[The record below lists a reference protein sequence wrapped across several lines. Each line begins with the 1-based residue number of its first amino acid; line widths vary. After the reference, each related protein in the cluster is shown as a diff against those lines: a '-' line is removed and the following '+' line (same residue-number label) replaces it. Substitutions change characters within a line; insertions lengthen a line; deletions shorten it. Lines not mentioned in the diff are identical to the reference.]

1 MENGTTGTT
10 ATDKNFEATALMA
23 SITVNDMATSVAWYR
38 DALGFEVGQQFERD
52 GRVAA
57 TQISAGVVRL
67 LLNQED
73 GAKGADRKKGQGIS
87 LQFSTSQN
95 VDAIADRAQAHGAAL
110 VSEPADMPWGARMF
124 RLNDPDGFMLVI
136 SSVW

>member
-1 MENGTTGTT
+1 MENGTADTT
-10 ATDKNFEATALMA
+10 ATDKNFEAASLMA

-38 DALGFEVGQQFERD
+38 DALGFEVGQQFERE
-52 GRVAA
+52 GKVAA
-57 TQISAGVVRL
+57 TRINAGAVRL

-87 LQFSTSQN
+87 LQLSTSQN
-95 VDAIADRAQAHGAAL
+95 IDAIADRAKAHGASL
-110 VSEPADMPWGARMF
+110 LSEPADMPWGARIF
-124 RLNDPDGFMLVI
+124 RLQDPDGFMLVI

>member
-1 MENGTTGTT
+1 MENGTAAT
-10 ATDKNFEATALMA
+10 ALSDKNFEAASLMA

-57 TQISAGVVRL
+57 TQISAGAVRL

-95 VDAIADRAQAHGAAL
+95 VDAIADPL
-110 VSEPADMPWGARMF
+110 LEPPGIRSGSHPSCCQPSTPN
-124 RLNDPDGFMLVI
+124 RLTFY
-136 SSVW
+136 

>member
-1 MENGTTGTT
+1 MENGTG
-10 ATDKNFEATALMA
+10 AGMDTDNNFEATALMA

-57 TQISAGVVRL
+57 TRINAGAVRL

-87 LQFSTSQN
+87 LQFSTSQS
-95 VDAIADRAQAHGAAL
+95 VDAIADRARAHGAQL
-110 VSEPADMPWGARMF
+110 VSEPTDMPWGARMF

>member
-1 MENGTTGTT
+1 MQNGTADSTVS
-10 ATDKNFEATALMA
+10 DKNFDAASLMA

-52 GRVAA
+52 GKVAA
-57 TQISAGVVRL
+57 TSISAGAVRL

-95 VDAIADRAQAHGAAL
+95 IDAIADRARANGATL
-110 VSEPADMPWGARMF
+110 GSEPTDMPWGARMF
-124 RLNDPDGFMLVI
+124 RLTDPDGFMLVI